1 LVVEMNAGQMLHD
14 VRAAAGRE
22 IPIDFLGRMGGVIP
36 MPDEVEN
43 RMRSLWAHLKED
55 GKNPFQEIVVAQ
67 DAILPAVS
75 TAFDTDKQERG
86 NGYHD
91 R

>member
-1 LVVEMNAGQMLHD
+1 
-14 VRAAAGRE
+14 
-22 IPIDFLGRMGGVIP
+22 MGGVIP

-43 RMRSLWAHLKED
+43 RVRSLWAHLKED